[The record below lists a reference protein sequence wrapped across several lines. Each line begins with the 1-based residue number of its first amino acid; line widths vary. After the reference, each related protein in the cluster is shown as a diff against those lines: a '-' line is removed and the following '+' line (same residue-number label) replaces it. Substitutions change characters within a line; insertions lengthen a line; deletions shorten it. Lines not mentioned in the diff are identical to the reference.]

1 MKILNQKYNRHSK
14 TFEIVEDGV
23 FVIEKTSNTNNEYKV
38 HFEDIGTEE
47 FVLNKKKDSAI
58 TILLLSLLF
67 NAIFSCYIIF
77 REFEIPDKY
86 LLLILNACLVPFYIV
101 IGIYWSEFKNESI
114 KVLKS
119 KNPINF
125 FYREKERKEVNDFI
139 TLIKESKKQFF
150 INQYYKV
157 DNLIPIDVQKHR
169 IHWLYENKYI
179 SESDAKFILDE
190 LESKRII
197 EGK

>member
-47 FVLNKKKDSAI
+47 FILNKKKDSAI

>member
-1 MKILNQKYNRHSK
+1 MKALHQKYNRFSK
-14 TFEIVEDGV
+14 SFEILEDGV
-23 FVIEKTSNTNNEYKV
+23 MVKDKSPSFNNEYKV

-47 FVLNKKKDSAI
+47 LILNKKKDSAI

-67 NAIFSCYIIF
+67 NAIFACYIIF
-77 REFEIPDKY
+77 QDYEIPHKY
-86 LLLILNACLVPFYIV
+86 LILILNACLIPFYIV

-125 FYREKERKEVNDFI
+125 FYREKDRKEVNDFI
-139 TLIKESKKQFF
+139 NLIKESKKQFF
-150 INQYYKV
+150 IKQYYKV
-157 DNLIPIDVQKHR
+157 DNLIPVEVQKHR
-169 IHWLYENKYI
+169 IHWLYESKYI
-179 SESDAKFILDE
+179 SESDAKFILGE

-197 EGK
+197 EGE

>member
-1 MKILNQKYNRHSK
+1 L
-14 TFEIVEDGV
+14 V
-23 FVIEKTSNTNNEYKV
+23 
-38 HFEDIGTEE
+38 
-47 FVLNKKKDSAI
+47 
-58 TILLLSLLF
+58 
-67 NAIFSCYIIF
+67 CYIIF
-77 REFEIPDKY
+77 QEFEIPDKY
-86 LLLILNACLVPFYIV
+86 LLLILNACLIPFYIV

-179 SESDAKFILDE
+179 WNLMQNLF
-190 LESKRII
+190 
-197 EGK
+197 

>member
-47 FVLNKKKDSAI
+47 FILNKKKDSAI

-77 REFEIPDKY
+77 QEFEIPDKY

-101 IGIYWSEFKNESI
+101 IVIYWSEFKNESI